1 MCMLIH
7 GYMFMCVGVHGDQR
21 LASCKALPISYPT
34 PCWNRRRMLATMT
47 GLCLCWKSE
56 PHACIANTLQVR
68 SALQSI
74 LKTKQNKPK
83 QNKTKPTTVYVYVHV
98 CMSCVYVFVCTCT
111 GSCAY
116 ECMSVEAR
124 GYP

>member
-74 LKTKQNKPK
+74 LKTKQNKTK
-83 QNKTKPTTVYVYVHV
+83 QNKTNNCV
-98 CMSCVYVFVCTCT
+98 CVCTCVYVVCVRVCVHMYRIL
-111 GSCAY
+111 CI
-116 ECMSVEAR
+116 
-124 GYP
+124 